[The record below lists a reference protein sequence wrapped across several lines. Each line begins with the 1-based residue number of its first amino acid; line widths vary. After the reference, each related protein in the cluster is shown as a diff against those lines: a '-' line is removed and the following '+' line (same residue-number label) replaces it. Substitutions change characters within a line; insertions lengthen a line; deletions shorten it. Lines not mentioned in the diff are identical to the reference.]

1 MKQRIL
7 ALLGGLY
14 VMLLTLTVANVFW
27 AVTAAQGILWF
38 GCTPSQAFYN
48 PIPIIVG
55 IIAGMFCASHLLEK

>member
-1 MKQRIL
+1 MKQKVMT
-7 ALLGGLY
+7 LLEGLWI
-14 VMLLTLTVANVFW
+14 MLLTFTVANVFW
-27 AVTAAQGILWF
+27 AVTAAQGMLWF

>member
-1 MKQRIL
+1 MKQKTL
-7 ALLGGLY
+7 ALLEGLY
-14 VMLLTLTVANVFW
+14 VVLLTLAVANVVW
-27 AVTAAQGILWF
+27 AAMAAQGILWF